1 MRNVLVGI
9 ELRIFVVSI
18 KARQINRRQK
28 RVLFYQV
35 AQTEKHA
42 RLNFDKSIVERI
54 RMRQS
59 DVVVIRPAQ
68 RKMDRVFK
76 RAFVRTERAR
86 DETVAGWSQVRRQG
100 RGRWW

>member
-1 MRNVLVGI
+1 M
-9 ELRIFVVSI
+9 FVVSI

-54 RMRQS
+54 RVRQPN
-59 DVVVIRPAQ
+59 VVIVGAANREMKARERQRASEQPTHGSGSRRIQDPWRP
-68 RKMDRVFK
+68 
-76 RAFVRTERAR
+76 
-86 DETVAGWSQVRRQG
+86 
-100 RGRWW
+100 